1 MKFFKP
7 KRYDTPQIS
16 MAESTTVIDPRIK
29 FDILTRELVKQ
40 FKFDNTINPVLS
52 IPLTYSDERGVFEII
67 KAPGLVTARAEAY
80 YYTTP
85 PSRTVPGF
93 YSLRIDDAQRLVTH
107 DEVLES
113 ALATRAQDKVR
124 VTVVDP
130 VTVSDTYLFNPGGAE
145 TYTTTPLG
153 ANAVYYGPSRDFA
166 NSRLSAMGVMGYADQ
181 PSADNGVYIQ
191 LSHDNTN
198 WDYRGATATLSSAG
212 AVALAQVV
220 AARYARVV
228 WVNGPTAQ
236 TTFRLGGRYMIA
248 GSELPVFSPAPAP
261 QPEPVCAICGLDMAE
276 TSDFFYENG
285 IVYCPKCYAQKRW
298 RELKEKER
306 RAWEK
311 SLRAWLRHA
320 TEHEQTRARM
330 HAPDEVVEK

>member
-1 MKFFKP
+1 MEFFKP
-7 KRYDTPQIS
+7 KRYDTEQIKI
-16 MAESTTVIDPRIK
+16 AESSMIIDPRIK
-29 FDILTRELVKQ
+29 FDVLTRELVRE
-40 FKFDNTINPVLS
+40 FRFENRINPVLA
-52 IPLTYSDERGVFEII
+52 IPVTYNDVRGVFEVA
-67 KAPGLVTARAEAY
+67 KALGLVVARAEAY
-80 YYTTP
+80 YYSAP
-85 PSRTVPGF
+85 PTLTVPGF
-93 YSLRIDDAQRLVTH
+93 YNLRIDEAQRLVTR

-113 ALATRAQDKVR
+113 ALASRAQDKLR
-124 VTVVDP
+124 VSIVDLAN
-130 VTVSDTYLFNPGGAE
+130 VADTYLFNPGGAE
-145 TYTTTPLG
+145 IFTTTPLG

-166 NSRLSAMGVMGYADQ
+166 DSRLSTMGVMGYADQ

-220 AARYARVV
+220 AARYARAV

-236 TTFRLGGRYMIA
+236 TVFRFGGRYMIA
-248 GSELPVFSPAPAP
+248 GSELPVFSPPPQP
-261 QPEPVCAICGLDMAE
+261 QPEPICMMCGLDMTE

-285 IVYCPKCYAQKRW
+285 IIYCPKCYANKRW
-298 RELKEKER
+298 KELKENER

-311 SLRAWLRHA
+311 ALRAWLRHERTHA
-320 TEHEQTRARM
+320 CA